1 MRKTF
6 VSICV
11 AVAIAA
17 CSAKTWAPTNEQL
30 VQMKQK
36 VPGITLEEARSGSK
50 LYSEKCARCHRLY
63 PPEKYTEAQWNGI
76 LPKMFLKARVS
87 NNEQQELLTDY
98 LRALS
103 R

>member
-17 CSAKTWAPTNEQL
+17 CSARTWAPTNEQL

-50 LYSEKCARCHRLY
+50 LYSGKCARCHRLY
-63 PPEKYTEAQWNGI
+63 PPEKYTEAQWNSI
-76 LPKMFLKARVS
+76 LPKMFLKAKLPD
-87 NNEQQELLTDY
+87 NEQQKLISNY
-98 LRALS
+98 VVSLS
-103 R
+103 K